1 MHVDIFNFN
10 FIFYFKI
17 TYGYLFYLVKM
28 FKNGS
33 SKFSVFE
40 NRYNKVFNY
49 EINETLNQE
58 KDKFFFNY
66 TKNYNKTKDENYE
79 SIRILDENKNIVEYV
94 SQNREPWK
102 SEENSKRKNY
112 YLFYLDKV
120 IFNRNML
127 GYHKYLF

>member
-1 MHVDIFNFN
+1 
-10 FIFYFKI
+10 
-17 TYGYLFYLVKM
+17 M

-49 EINETLNQE
+49 EVNETLNRE
-58 KDKFFFNY
+58 KDKNFFNY

-79 SIRILDENKNIVEYV
+79 CIRILDKNKNIVEYV

-102 SEENSKRKNY
+102 SEENSEKKNY

-127 GYHKYLF
+127 GYHKYLFNFA